1 MSLSDLPYSHFLP
14 YHHHHSPSHHYHH
27 PNYHYQNHNHN
38 HDHRYLDCGLYTT
51 AFFPVSA
58 ALSYDLSA
66 SPSQSQST
74 HSLGSNPAFTMNNTL
89 STDEM
94 ERFQQLSNEFEADV
108 QVSLLS
114 DITRWMVNADGQGP
128 LVSTKQSTQ
137 AIATEY
143 ANADPAFATKSNVCF
158 VYVSVLY

>member
-1 MSLSDLPYSHFLP
+1 
-14 YHHHHSPSHHYHH
+14 
-27 PNYHYQNHNHN
+27 
-38 HDHRYLDCGLYTT
+38 
-51 AFFPVSA
+51 
-58 ALSYDLSA
+58 
-66 SPSQSQST
+66 
-74 HSLGSNPAFTMNNTL
+74 MNNTL

-114 DITRWMVNADGQGP
+114 DITCWVVYADGQGP

-143 ANADPAFATKSNVCF
+143 ANADPTFATKSNVRVLILYYTRGGC
-158 VYVSVLY
+158 VLMVLVSYPHASLVSYHEG